1 MKNHLLSFAQ
11 TLARFLQTTIKVLR
25 KNIKKPTYPSFSHSK
40 AMKLISSLLTLQ
52 AIILYAVHIIA
63 TPALNQGLNR
73 YKEATGRIALNLFG
87 SDRSTQ
93 NMLLELQTL
102 LQFVWFGAIILTLVS
117 LWTWVF
123 PQQFIRLAQ
132 RIKIL

>member
-1 MKNHLLSFAQ
+1 MKKHLLSFAQ
-11 TLARFLQTTIKVLR
+11 ALAKFLKTTIRVIR
-25 KNIKKPTYPSFSHSK
+25 KSIKKPTYPSFSHSK

-52 AIILYAVHIIA
+52 AIILYTVHLIA

-102 LQFVWFGAIILTLVS
+102 LQFVWLGAIILTLVS

-132 RIKIL
+132 KIKIL